1 MSPHR
6 PTPSLPLSLAL
17 LHLFFYQRYLVT
29 RGAIAM
35 SSEDFRT
42 KQLEAN
48 AAPQGAYESLGTEL
62 SRATTIGGHVADNS
76 QYGFPIQHRKL
87 AAPLPLG
94 LFAFATTTFA

>member
-1 MSPHR
+1 
-6 PTPSLPLSLAL
+6 
-17 LHLFFYQRYLVT
+17 
-29 RGAIAM
+29 M

-48 AAPQGAYESLGTEL
+48 AVSHNTYNGSGTDL
-62 SRATTIGGHVADNS
+62 VRATTIGGHAADNS

-94 LFAFATTTFA
+94 LFAFATTTFT